1 MAPPVGN
8 RPRLPRNLR
17 ADLDV
22 VDRLLQ
28 DITTKLG
35 NIADLGST
43 FKINTGSVDDLSN
56 KISSIAKLNTR
67 WAKTL
72 DDRVKAEKRLREES
86 ISTATALTKAQKAHE
101 GSLLKL
107 DAIEKK
113 LEAKRKSGH
122 EITEKMVGNWKKIQK
137 NASLHGQQVKTL
149 NADYEENKKKLEQQ
163 SSVWGTIGKL
173 LANEVLRAVDEI
185 GKTILAFGIDSL
197 VIGLTAVKTGVFK
210 IYDLVNRTVKAV
222 GEFNEGLGGTTTGL
236 RELQKEGWQLEG
248 ALRGLSDA
256 QLGIGLKE
264 LKEATAAF
272 GFADAS
278 LGKFRTTAVLAG
290 KALGIGSSAAG
301 DLARTFKIL
310 GHSQDEVAKNFVE
323 VSDAANMAGVPV
335 SSFAKEIDQSKGFL
349 ASFGRAGRKV
359 FLESAAF
366 ARKLGVSLQTLQKFT
381 DMTDTFESSAEA
393 AAKLNTV
400 FGTNIN
406 ALDLMLEQDPSKRLE
421 QIRRSFKEQGKTF
434 EGLSRQERKFFA
446 QTLQLSEEEA
456 AGVLESGL
464 TLDEFAKKREN
475 QKRSEAQAQKEIQ
488 RGLLKTVSTLNNW
501 SLTFD
506 RITMA
511 FMPLLKEFTDFLG
524 ITTKIDKSTGKVA
537 DGWVSFSTRVNQVVG
552 RIKDFFKAMG
562 ENKQITE
569 FIETISSDFKDLFG
583 FLTDNGPKGQ
593 KSMQQLTDGIGA
605 AAGVAKDFYNVG
617 KFAFKA
623 IFTRENVDRGLKIF
637 KFIAANAT
645 KIVGVWAGLKLLS
658 VGSAVFTGISGLI
671 GLSSSLAGVG
681 AVSGGFSSALKLASG
696 ALGTLAGGAT
706 RAFTALSGSL
716 LGQAGLIAAAGAA
729 GWALGRFIGNL
740 EVGGK
745 KIDDWVVLGY
755 EKIAQFGNNL
765 WKAFKESKFGRA
777 LGLETSANEYFQ
789 DKGLTGIEQV
799 NTLLRQVLDFKSG
812 KTQQLQSEGLVDKFA
827 AAIAEYS
834 GGRVSETE
842 IRQLVARQRE
852 INKAGKAGP
861 PVPATVSPSPK
872 TGALGAPVS
881 GPGGNAPTNFAGKP
895 TGKPTTGAAVTIVA
909 GDVYLD
915 GDKVGQHLGRLAYE
929 GR

>member
-22 VDRLLQ
+22 VDKLLQ
-28 DITTKLG
+28 DIATKM
-35 NIADLGST
+35 NNVADLGST
-43 FKINTGSVDDLSN
+43 FKINTGSVDDLSG
-56 KISSIAKLNTR
+56 KISAIAKLNSR

-72 DDRVKAEKRLREES
+72 DERAKAEKRLRDEAV
-86 ISTATALTKAQKAHE
+86 STAKNLTKAQKAHE
-101 GSLLKL
+101 SSLIKL
-107 DAIEKK
+107 DEVEKK
-113 LEAKRKSGH
+113 LNAKRKAGEKIS
-122 EITEKMVGNWKKIQK
+122 EKVTENWRKVQK
-137 NASLHGQQVKTL
+137 NAQLHGQQVKVL
-149 NADYEENKKKLEQQ
+149 NEDYEKNKKLLDQQ

-173 LANEVLRAVDEI
+173 LANEVLRVVDEI

-197 VIGLTAVKTGVFK
+197 VIGLTAVKTGVYK

-222 GEFNEGLGGTTTGL
+222 GEFNEGLGGTT
-236 RELQKEGWQLEG
+236 RELGSLQKEGWKLEG

-264 LKEATAAF
+264 LKEATVAF
-272 GFADAS
+272 GFADKA
-278 LGKFRTTAVLAG
+278 LDKFRVTAVLAG

-301 DLARTFKIL
+301 DLSRAFKLL
-310 GHSQDEVAKNFVE
+310 GTSENEIAKSFVE
-323 VSDAANMAGVPV
+323 VSDAANLAGVPV
-335 SSFAKEIDQSKGFL
+335 SSFAKEIDQSKNFL

-366 ARKLGVSLQTLQKFT
+366 ARKLGLSLQTLEKFT

-421 QIRRSFKEQGKTF
+421 SIRRSFKEQGKTF
-434 EGLSRQERKFFA
+434 ESLSRQERKFFA

-511 FMPLLKEFTDFLG
+511 FMPLLKDLTDFLG
-524 ITTKIDKSTGKVA
+524 ITTKIDKNTGKVA
-537 DGWVSFSTRVNQVVG
+537 DGWVSFSKRVDQVVG
-552 RIKDFFKAMG
+552 RIKEFFHVLG
-562 ENKQITE
+562 ENKQVQD
-569 FIETISSDFKDLFG
+569 FLNAISSDFKDIFG

-593 KSMQQLTDGIGA
+593 RSMQQLTEGIGA
-605 AAGVAKDFYNVG
+605 AAGVAKDFYDVA

-623 IFTRENVDRGLKIF
+623 VFTRENVDRGLKIF

-658 VGSAVFTGISGLI
+658 VGSAVFTGITSLV

-681 AVSGGFSSALKLASG
+681 AVSGGFSAALKLASG
-696 ALGTLAGGAT
+696 ALGTLAGGAA

-729 GWALGRFIGNL
+729 GWAIGRFIGNL

-777 LGLETSANEYFQ
+777 LGLETSDEDRFQ
-789 DKGLTGIEQV
+789 SQGLTGGSQA
-799 NTLLRQVLDFKSG
+799 NALLRQVLDFRSG
-812 KTQQLQSEGLVDKFA
+812 KAKQLESEGLIDKFA
-827 AAIAEYS
+827 AALSEYS
-834 GGRVSETE
+834 GGRITESE
-842 IRQLVARQRE
+842 IHQLVARQRE
-852 INKAGKAGP
+852 INAGNKSTS
-861 PVPATVSPSPK
+861 PVPTVVTPQAK
-872 TGALGAPVS
+872 TGTLGAS
-881 GPGGNAPTNFAGKP
+881 ASSPGGNSPPTNFANKANTPAKG
-895 TGKPTTGAAVTIVA
+895 GAVTIVA

-915 GDKVGQHLGRLAYE
+915 GDKVGQHLGRLAYQE
-929 GR
+929 